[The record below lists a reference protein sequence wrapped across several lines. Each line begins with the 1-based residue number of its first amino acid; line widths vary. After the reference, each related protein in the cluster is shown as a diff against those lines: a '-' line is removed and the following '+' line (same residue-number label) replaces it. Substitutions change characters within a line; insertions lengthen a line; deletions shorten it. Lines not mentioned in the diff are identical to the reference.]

1 MQAIFIKKAGDF
13 MTDKIKFYKKLN
25 PMECLQGDTLP
36 EFYVPV
42 EDTENCSMCA
52 ILENTSIPGSVVLSR
67 TCSIKSASDDSE
79 GHTVTTFAVQITS
92 EDTKTLSGT
101 YRLTFWLTD
110 ENGRTYVKLTGTLT
124 VSQVAQKGE
133 SA

>member
-1 MQAIFIKKAGDF
+1 
-13 MTDKIKFYKKLN
+13 MTSKTKFYKEFE

-42 EDTENCSMCA
+42 ENAENCSMCM
-52 ILENTSIPGSVVLSR
+52 ILENTAIPGSIVLSR

-79 GHTVTTFAVQITS
+79 GHTITTFAVQITS

-110 ENGRTYVKLTGTLT
+110 ENNLTYVKLTGTLT
-124 VSQVAQKGE
+124 VVQITQKGE

>member
-1 MQAIFIKKAGDF
+1 
-13 MTDKIKFYKKLN
+13 
-25 PMECLQGDTLP
+25 MECLQGDTLP
-36 EFYVPV
+36 EFYVSV
-42 EDTENCSMCA
+42 EDAENCSMCA
-52 ILENTSIPGSVVLSR
+52 ILENPAIPGSVVLSK

-110 ENGRTYVKLTGTLT
+110 ENNLTYVKLTGTLT
-124 VSQVAQKGE
+124 VVQITQKGE

>member
-1 MQAIFIKKAGDF
+1 
-13 MTDKIKFYKKLN
+13 MTNKIKFYKEFD

-42 EDTENCSMCA
+42 EDAENCSMCL
-52 ILENTSIPGSVVLSR
+52 ILENIAISGSRILQRACEKTVQEDTVVFS
-67 TCSIKSASDDSE
+67 
-79 GHTVTTFAVQITS
+79 VQLTS
-92 EDTKTLSGT
+92 EDTKTLAGT

-110 ENGRTYVKLTGTLT
+110 ENNRTYVKLTGTLT

>member
-1 MQAIFIKKAGDF
+1 
-13 MTDKIKFYKKLN
+13 MTNKIKFYEEIS
-25 PMECLQGDTLP
+25 PMECMQGDTLP

-42 EDTENCSMCA
+42 EDAENCSMCM
-52 ILENTSIPGSVVLSR
+52 ILENTAIPGSVVLSK

-79 GHTVTTFAVQITS
+79 GHTVTTFAVRITS
-92 EDTKTLSGT
+92 EDTKTLAGT

-110 ENGRTYVKLTGTLT
+110 ENNLTYVKLTGTLT
-124 VSQVAQKGE
+124 VSQVTQKGE